1 LQFHN
6 LAKAY
11 LTPYGVGLGHA
22 SRLVMIANILQNF
35 EVFTRFSSFGEAE
48 MYITMQ
54 GYDCALV
61 PPVEFSWNIEGEF
74 SIKYSIS
81 NIPKWFTNFLRQ
93 INREAYNIIEYRP
106 DIIVSDSRLSP
117 VIAAKFLGTPS
128 IVILNQVKLLLS
140 PRLREFWIARVFE
153 KVSGEIL
160 GIMWTLADRILV
172 PDLPPPY
179 TIASHNVWDTSS
191 VAGKLNYV
199 GFTTP
204 KSHVTQ
210 EQISKVANHLGLDL
224 SKPIV
229 FIHVSGP
236 LETRMPIIRIAL
248 NACKQLRDNIQ
259 YIISEG
265 KPKGNP
271 EPKKLSGLGWYYEWC
286 PVRDEIFATSNLIV
300 LRGGHV
306 AISQAIR
313 FGKPIITIPIEN
325 HGEQLG
331 NSEKIVKIGLG
342 LMLKSKQLNASQVAV
357 AIHQILDD
365 SKYQKKAIELMKLAE
380 KLNGID
386 NIVEII
392 RSYI

>member
-1 LQFHN
+1 M
-6 LAKAY
+6 AKAY

-22 SRLVMIANILQNF
+22 SRLVMIANILQSSG
-35 EVFTRFSSFGEAE
+35 VFTRFSSFGEAE

-54 GYDCALV
+54 GYDCVIV

-93 INREAYNIIEYRP
+93 INKEAYNMIEYNP
-106 DIIVSDSRLSP
+106 DIIISDSRLSSL
-117 VIAAKFLGTPS
+117 IAAKFLGIPS

-140 PRLREFWIARVFE
+140 PRLREFWIARLFE
-153 KVSGEIL
+153 KIAGEIL
-160 GIMWTLADRILV
+160 GVMWTLADRILV

-179 TIASHNVWDTSS
+179 TIASHNVWNTSS
-191 VAGKLNYV
+191 VVRKLNYV

-204 KSHVTQ
+204 KSSVTQ
-210 EQISKVANHLGLDL
+210 ERISKLANQLDL
-224 SKPIV
+224 DRSKPIV

-236 LETRMPIIRIAL
+236 LETRMPVIRTAI
-248 NACKQLRDNIQ
+248 NACKQLRNNIQ

-265 KPKGNP
+265 RPKGNP

-286 PVRDEIFATSNLIV
+286 PVRDEIFAMSDLVV

-331 NSEKIVKIGLG
+331 NSEKIAEIGIG
-342 LMLKSKQLNASQVAV
+342 VTLKTKQLKANQITC
-357 AIHQILDD
+357 AIHKILDD
-365 SKYQKKAIELMKLAE
+365 SRYQKKANELMKLAE
-380 KLNGID
+380 KLDGID
-386 NIVEII
+386 NVVKIV
-392 RSYI
+392 RSYL

>member
-1 LQFHN
+1 M
-6 LAKAY
+6 ARAY

-22 SRLVMIANILQNF
+22 SRLVMIANILQSSGI
-35 EVFTRFSSFGEAE
+35 FTRFSSFGEAE

-54 GYDCALV
+54 GYDCVIV

-74 SIKYSIS
+74 SIKYSVS

-93 INREAYNIIEYRP
+93 INREAYNMIEYKP
-106 DIIVSDSRLSP
+106 DIIVSDSRLSSL
-117 VIAAKFLGTPS
+117 IAAKFLGIPS

-140 PRLREFWIARVFE
+140 PRLREFWIARLFE
-153 KVSGEIL
+153 KITGEIL
-160 GIMWTLADRILV
+160 GVMWTLADKILV

-191 VAGKLNYV
+191 VIGKLNYV

-204 KSHVTQ
+204 TSYMTQ
-210 EQISKVANHLGLDL
+210 ERISKVANGLGLDR
-224 SKPIV
+224 SKPII

-236 LETRMPIIRIAL
+236 LETRMPIIRTTI
-248 NACKQLRDNIQ
+248 NACKQLRNNIQ

-265 KPKGNP
+265 RPKGNP

-286 PVRDEIFATSNLIV
+286 PVRDEIFAMSNLVV

-325 HGEQLG
+325 HSEQLG

-342 LMLKSKQLNASQVAV
+342 LMLKSKQLNANQVAA

-365 SKYQKKAIELMKLAE
+365 SKYQKKANELMKLTE

-386 NIVEII
+386 NVVKII

>member
-1 LQFHN
+1 MQFHN

-106 DIIVSDSRLSP
+106 DIIISDSRLSP

-140 PRLREFWIARVFE
+140 PRLREFWIAKVFE
-153 KVSGEIL
+153 KISGEIL

-357 AIHQILDD
+357 AIHRILDD

>member
-1 LQFHN
+1 MQFHN

-54 GYDCALV
+54 GYDCVLV

-74 SIKYSIS
+74 SIKNSIS

-106 DIIVSDSRLSP
+106 DIIVSDSRLSS
-117 VIAAKFLGTPS
+117 VIAAKFLGVPS

-153 KVSGEIL
+153 KITGEIL

-229 FIHVSGP
+229 FIHISGP

-286 PVRDEIFATSNLIV
+286 PVRDEIFAMSNLIV

-342 LMLKSKQLNASQVAV
+342 LMLKSKQVNASQVAV

-365 SKYQKKAIELMKLAE
+365 SKYQKKAIELMKLTE

>member
-1 LQFHN
+1 MQFHN

-48 MYITMQ
+48 MYIAMQ

-61 PPVEFSWNIEGEF
+61 PPVEFSWNIGGEF

-117 VIAAKFLGTPS
+117 IIAAKFLGTPS

-153 KVSGEIL
+153 KISGEIL

-286 PVRDEIFATSNLIV
+286 PVRDEIFAMSNLIV

-306 AISQAIR
+306 AISQAIQ
-313 FGKPIITIPIEN
+313 FGKPIITIPIES